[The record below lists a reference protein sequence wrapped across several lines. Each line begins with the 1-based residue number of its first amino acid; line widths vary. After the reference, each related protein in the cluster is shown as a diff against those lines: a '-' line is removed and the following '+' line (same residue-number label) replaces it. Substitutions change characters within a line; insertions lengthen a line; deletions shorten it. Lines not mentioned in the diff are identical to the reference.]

1 MKSFAGSALSVL
13 MALIVF
19 IAALGSRGMTIIAGA
34 EELNNEQE
42 EIQADDADDKE
53 EYLDVCFFIRGRGI
67 GADIPAEPGNYPTD
81 LYSSAIRV
89 NGALSSL
96 KYSPSTGAIDGSDE
110 SLLTDGFTASN
121 GVSQMLD
128 KLPQVSDIRGEVEDF
143 DPSRHYVVWYV
154 IKSAST
160 SYPNA
165 DVGIHVDGVIRERT
179 QETADDPE
187 EPGEADSP
195 DNPENPGEI
204 DKPEDADAPG
214 QTEKPTGTETPRQSD
229 KPADTDKPGQ
239 IDKTADAEKSGQ
251 TEKAVDTDKPGQ
263 ADKKTD
269 TEKAGQTAD
278 SGKSTLPGQPKDTG
292 TTADTGKTS
301 GSDQTD
307 ISKVPVQLEE
317 LVQNPVQ
324 DTAQDTAEVPAEDPI
339 PDVTIEIRA
348 LFLEDGKECREIE
361 FDGREHIVGGF
372 EIVIHDKE
380 TGNPIIG
387 YLYECYGRFIGTKA
401 YADVGL
407 GTEFSFRGQDFWIN
421 VVKAFARVT
430 NPGDSQEVVFYD
442 AEDHPLRTAADF
454 IIRDSAGNIL
464 PAKFNVLP
472 NTGTVSIKAKDITIE
487 AGTTVKND
495 DGQTLTDDS
504 FEITSGSLMEGHR
517 IERVVINGSQTGAG
531 KSVNEI
537 TGINIVDENGNS
549 VNHLYNISTVN
560 GQLVLVE
567 TDRGEADAS
576 GESDRTSALTTSSI
590 ISVVK
595 TDSGLTAT
603 TGNVVIESLEAAAT
617 YSSTPQVLG
626 ARRSET
632 SDAGIPENA
641 RLFILLSCFACAV
654 FVLKNGKHI
663 N

>member
-19 IAALGSRGMTIIAGA
+19 IAVLGNRGMTIIAGA

-42 EIQADDADDKE
+42 EIQADDTDDKE

-89 NGALSSL
+89 NGALSSFR
-96 KYSPSTGAIDGSDE
+96 YSPSTGAIDGSDE

-195 DNPENPGEI
+195 DNPEEPGEI
-204 DKPEDADAPG
+204 DKPEDA
-214 QTEKPTGTETPRQSD
+214 
-229 KPADTDKPGQ
+229 
-239 IDKTADAEKSGQ
+239 EKSGQ
-251 TEKAVDTDKPGQ
+251 TEKPVDAEKPGQ

-278 SGKSTLPGQPKDTG
+278 SGESTLPGQPKDTG

-307 ISKVPVQLEE
+307 ISKVPVQQEE
-317 LVQNPVQ
+317 LIQNPVQ
-324 DTAQDTAEVPAEDPI
+324 DTAQDSAEVPAEDPI

-361 FDGREHIVGGF
+361 FDGKEHIVGGF

-387 YLYECYGRFIGTKA
+387 YLYECYGRFIGTRS

-407 GTEFSFRGQDFWIN
+407 GTEFSYRGQDFWIN

-531 KSVNEI
+531 RSVNEI
-537 TGINIVDENGNS
+537 AGIDIVDENGNS
-549 VNHLYNISTVN
+549 VNYLYNISKVN
-560 GQLVLVE
+560 GQLILVD
-567 TDRGEADAS
+567 TKN
-576 GESDRTSALTTSSI
+576 GESENTGSNVKASDNSDGVA
-590 ISVVK
+590 ISYASTIVSVTQ

-603 TGNVVIESLEAAAT
+603 TGNVVPNSLEAATT
-617 YSSTPQVLG
+617 YSAKPQVLG

-632 SDAGIPENA
+632 SDSGRPEHA
-641 RLFILLSCFACAV
+641 RLFILLLCLVCAI